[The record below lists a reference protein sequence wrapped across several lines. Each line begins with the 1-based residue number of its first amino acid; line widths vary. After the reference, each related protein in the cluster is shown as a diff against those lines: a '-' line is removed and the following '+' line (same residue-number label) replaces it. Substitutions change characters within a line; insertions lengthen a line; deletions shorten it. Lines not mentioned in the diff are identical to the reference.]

1 MSFVENF
8 YHIAYLATSTINSFF
23 LTGAPLMIHPGPG
36 EEAPL
41 EILDILEAAGAD
53 VNRTV
58 IAHMDRTIF
67 RDENVLR
74 LARRG
79 CYVEYDLFGVE
90 CSHYQV
96 VYRSYVCMRVRR
108 YL

>member
-1 MSFVENF
+1 
-8 YHIAYLATSTINSFF
+8 
-23 LTGAPLMIHPGPG
+23 MIHPGVG

-53 VNRTV
+53 VSHTV
-58 IAHMDRTIF
+58 IAHMDRTVF

-79 CYVEYDLFGVE
+79 CYIEYDLFGVE

-96 VYRSYVCMRVRR
+96 YYRLLQGKTIKENFTINIFFLVYRR
-108 YL
+108 

>member
-1 MSFVENF
+1 
-8 YHIAYLATSTINSFF
+8 
-23 LTGAPLMIHPGPG
+23 MIHPGKG

-53 VNRTV
+53 AGHTV
-58 IAHMDRTIF
+58 IGHMDRTIVK
-67 RDENVLR
+67 DENVLR

-79 CYVEYDLFGVE
+79 CYIEYDLFGTE

-96 VYRSYVCMRVRR
+96 YTHTPSALEVKLACLPSS
-108 YL
+108 